1 MRKAVIAAT
10 VAIATMTS
18 VVSAADLTIGL
29 DGSMNFGTYEETTTP
44 NSNSPATEHHGN
56 DGVTHNGNGTST
68 VVLGNV
74 TFNTNQRDFS
84 GEAVVTDPKTVVA
97 NKEDEYAIAV
107 EVGFGI
113 NGNYIVTSADTKL
126 KLYDMTSKSVVDE
139 QTASFTVSGL
149 SVNGCIMTTEGSE
162 DVNFYNISGGKIDKH
177 FFHIPS
183 VNSSKFLAVCYL
195 DYKDAYVYDESS
207 ILSFPLDNATI
218 DPKPKAMDIPSF
230 ATVNITSDKE
240 NLYLAL
246 GDLSKPNPN
255 DPNAAYISYSAL
267 RVFDKTTKTF
277 TDINSLDDI
286 NYSGITVDANYI
298 YIAIKDANIIKVIN
312 KHTNSDAGSIS
323 VDGVTKIIKEGN
335 YLYAYNSANQ
345 KIIKYEV
352 SFN

>member
-1 MRKAVIAAT
+1 MNTKIKILGLVLIG
-10 VAIATMTS
+10 VLMLNTS
-18 VVSAADLTIGL
+18 CKKDK
-29 DGSMNFGTYEETTTP
+29 EETTTP
-44 NSNSPATEHHGN
+44 SSNSLATEHHSN
-56 DGVTHNGNGTST
+56 DGVTNNGDGTST

-84 GEAVVTDPKTVVA
+84 GEAVVTDSRTVVA
-97 NKEDEYAIAV
+97 TQKEEYAITV
-107 EVGFGI
+107 EAGFGI

-139 QTASFTVSGL
+139 QATSFTVSGL

-162 DVNFYNISGGKIDKH
+162 DVNFYNIDGGKIDKH

-183 VNSSKFLAVCYL
+183 VNGSKFLAVCYL

-207 ILSFPLDNATI
+207 ILSFPLDNVTI

-230 ATVNITSDKE
+230 ATVNITSDEK

-246 GDLSKPNPN
+246 GGLSKPNPN

-267 RVFDKTTKTF
+267 RVFDKANKTF
-277 TDINSLDDI
+277 TDVNSLDDI

-298 YIAIKDANIIKVIN
+298 YIAIKDANIVKVIN
-312 KHTNSDAGSIS
+312 KHNNNDAGSFV
-323 VDGVTKIIKEGN
+323 VDGVTQIIKEGN
-335 YLYAYNSANQ
+335 SLYVYSSTNQ

-352 SFN
+352 NFN